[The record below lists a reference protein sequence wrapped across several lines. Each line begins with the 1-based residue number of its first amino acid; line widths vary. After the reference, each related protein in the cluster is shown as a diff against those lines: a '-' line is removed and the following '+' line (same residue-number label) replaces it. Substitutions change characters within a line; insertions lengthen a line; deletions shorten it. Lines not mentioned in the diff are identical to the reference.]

1 MNSRAIFQGNGV
13 SLLLCPEQTLNE
25 LRPQQC
31 VPPPL
36 PPSHPGIAMHSHV
49 SLVIVADFL
58 DSDVILGV
66 DEWLGGGV
74 GSCHGYNARH
84 VPEVVL
90 VLNFDL
96 DCRKSSKNMTSA
108 KRTGILCEWK
118 SFP

>member
-1 MNSRAIFQGNGV
+1 MH
-13 SLLLCPEQTLNE
+13 
-25 LRPQQC
+25 PQQRF
-31 VPPPL
+31 PPPL
-36 PPSHPGIAMHSHV
+36 PTAHPGIATHSHV

-74 GSCHGYNARH
+74 GSCHGYDARH
-84 VPEVVL
+84 VPEIVL
-90 VLNFDL
+90 VLNLDL
-96 DCRKSSKNMTSA
+96 DCQKYSKNETSA